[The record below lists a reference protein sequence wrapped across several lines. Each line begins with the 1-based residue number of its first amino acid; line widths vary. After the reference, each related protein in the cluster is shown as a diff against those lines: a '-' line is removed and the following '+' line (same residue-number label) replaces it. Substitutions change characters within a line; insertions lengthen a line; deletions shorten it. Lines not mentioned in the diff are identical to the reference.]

1 MSKFRFTAISMI
13 KSISCASILAL
24 SLLSLPAS
32 HLAAVRAAGPS
43 AEGSFEF
50 SGEDRLTKS
59 IEFSAAADGSG
70 GATGR
75 MTFNGPAEIPDQNVD
90 GADEKGFSGS
100 LANLYIEANLDGMLV
115 EKNRAV
121 MSGTIT
127 ESNLGD
133 YIGQRVLLVV
143 EDNGD
148 GSDEKSLDKFTI
160 GIYKPVTAGWTP
172 TDAELKDDNGALLT
186 WIATDAEREDDRGV
200 PSKKS
205 TEITCQSFPLSSFS
219 LDDVRSGDG
228 SIKVQ
233 E

>member
-1 MSKFRFTAISMI
+1 MSKFRFTAISMM

-43 AEGSFEF
+43 AEGSFKF
-50 SGEDRLTKS
+50 SGEEGLTKS

-75 MTFNGPAEIPDQNVD
+75 MSFNGPAETSDQDVD
-90 GADEKGFSGS
+90 GSGEKGFSGK
-100 LANLYIEANLDGMLV
+100 LENLYIEAKFDGLLV

-121 MSGTIT
+121 MSGTVT

-148 GSDEKSLDKFTI
+148 GSDEKSRDKFTL
-160 GIYKPVTAGWTP
+160 GVYKPVSVNWTP
-172 TDAELKDDNGALLT
+172 TDAELKEDEGAHLT
-186 WIATDAEREDDRGV
+186 WIATDAEREDDKGV

-205 TEITCQSFPLSSFS
+205 TEITCQSFPLASFS